1 MHYFRNP
8 TRDEARAYY
17 KHWVDNLHSWDVDLA
32 REMVAGEGP
41 QEIVTSTEG
50 TEVPMSERL
59 SRLAAYCEYGPPG
72 SSINDLAK
80 AAYAQLIIKGVPEKV
95 ATDSISLGQMRLMHF
110 AKKITSAEIQFDL

>member
-59 SRLAAYCEYGPPG
+59 SRLAAYCEEP
-72 SSINDLAK
+72 
-80 AAYAQLIIKGVPEKV
+80 
-95 ATDSISLGQMRLMHF
+95 
-110 AKKITSAEIQFDL
+110 